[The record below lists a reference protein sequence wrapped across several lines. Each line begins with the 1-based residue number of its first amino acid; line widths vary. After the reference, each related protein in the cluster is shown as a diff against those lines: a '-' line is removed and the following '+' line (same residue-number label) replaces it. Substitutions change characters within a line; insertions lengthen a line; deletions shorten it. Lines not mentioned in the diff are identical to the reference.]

1 MMQRLFNIPAIVPTK
16 KGIVFLCLCALL
28 YLSATQSQSGLLF
41 LVLGIIVGAFVL
53 NVLMAFLLIRN
64 VKVDMDEVIKATEGC
79 PVPSPLK
86 ISNSSKF
93 SLGLIEII
101 SQHGVLTRICS
112 LPASTDSHIMPEIIF
127 PRRGIYP
134 LKKLMLKSTYPFG
147 LLRATLPLAGSG
159 EAVVFPDIYKC
170 LPAQASG
177 FEPMVGGSCSD
188 KHISSSGFDFS
199 GVRPMQSGD
208 SFRHIHWKSSAKG
221 AGIMIKEFGEEL
233 SGRLTI
239 IIDNRSAAGRDLC
252 DVAARAAGSLAFA
265 SLDAGH
271 HVEMVDPS
279 RAETLV
285 VPPFSTGDALLEF
298 IARTDVS
305 DNYVLPSKIIEIE
318 GKISSRSSVV
328 IVAVCADGLRESVE
342 YLLSQNRK
350 VSLYVPEAM
359 DGSSLPANIKVH
371 KYAGNNI
378 FQ

>member
-1 MMQRLFNIPAIVPTK
+1 MERLFKFPSVVPTK
-16 KGIVFLCLCALL
+16 KGIAFLCLCGLV

-41 LVLGIIVGAFVL
+41 LILGVIVGAFAL
-53 NVLMAFLLIRN
+53 NVFMSLLLIRN
-64 VKVDMDEVIKATEGC
+64 VKVEMAGTIKATEGC

-86 ISNSSKF
+86 ITNSSKF

-101 SQHGVLTRICS
+101 SQHGVLARIYS
-112 LPASTDSHIMPEIIF
+112 LPASADSHVMPEIVF

-134 LKKLMLKSTYPFG
+134 LKKLLLKSAYPFG
-147 LLRATLPLAGSG
+147 LVRTTLRLAGSG

-170 LPAQASG
+170 LPPQASG
-177 FEPMVGGSCSD
+177 FEPMVGGGCQG
-188 KHISSSGFDFS
+188 KYSSPSGFDFS

-221 AGIMIKEFGEEL
+221 AGIMIKEFSEEL

-239 IIDNRSAAGRDLC
+239 ILDNRPAAGLGLC
-252 DVAARAAGSLAFA
+252 DLAARAAGSLAFA
-265 SLDAGH
+265 ALDAGH
-271 HVEMVDPS
+271 HVELVDPS
-279 RAETLV
+279 RADTLV

-305 DNYVLPSKIIEIE
+305 DNYDLLLKTREIRD
-318 GKISSRSSVV
+318 KISSRSSVV
-328 IVAVCADGLRESVE
+328 IVAVSADGLRESVE

-350 VSLYVPEAM
+350 VSLYVPETM
-359 DGSSLPANIKVH
+359 KESSLPANIKVH
-371 KYAGNNI
+371 RYAGNNI

>member
-1 MMQRLFNIPAIVPTK
+1 MQRLFNIPVIAPTK
-16 KGIVFLCLCALL
+16 KGIVFLCLCALI

-41 LVLGIIVGAFVL
+41 LVLGIIVGALVL
-53 NVLMAFLLIRN
+53 NIFLAFQLIRK
-64 VKVDMDEVIKATEGC
+64 VKVDMDEIIKATEGC
-79 PVPSPLK
+79 PVPSPMK
-86 ISNSSKF
+86 ITNRSKF
-93 SLGLIEII
+93 SLGLIEIS
-101 SQHGVLTRICS
+101 SQHGILTKIYS
-112 LPASTDSHIMPEIIF
+112 LPAVTDSHVMPEIVF

-134 LKKLMLKSTYPFG
+134 LKKLLLKSTYPFG
-147 LLRATLPLAGSG
+147 LVKATLNLSGSG

-188 KHISSSGFDFS
+188 RHTSPSGFDFS

-221 AGIMIKEFGEEL
+221 TGIMIKEFSEEL

-239 IIDNRSAAGRDLC
+239 ILDNRASAGMELC
-252 DVAARAAGSLAFA
+252 DIAARAAGSLAFS

-279 RAETLV
+279 RADTLV

-298 IARTDVS
+298 IARTELSADF
-305 DNYVLPSKIIEIE
+305 NLLEKIKDIL

-328 IVAVCADGLRESVE
+328 IVAVKREGLDEAVE

-350 VSLYVPEAM
+350 VSLYIPETM
-359 DGSSLPANIKVH
+359 KEDSFPANIKVH
-371 KYAGNNI
+371 KYARNTI
-378 FQ
+378 YQ